1 MRVLLPLVLLCAHV
15 IHIAT
20 ALESVIVHSNV
31 GTIAGFRDSVTFD
44 GESRE
49 IVKFFGIPYAEAP
62 IGDRRFSKPVSK
74 APFKSTYHALNIGA
88 SCPANINFFPT
99 PGLTYDED
107 CLHLDI
113 YVPSPA
119 LQSRSTNVTYPVM
132 IWIYGGGFIIGT
144 KTYYDAGIISSFH
157 DVIVVTINYR
167 LSVFGFLSTGDSTS
181 PGNYGLWD
189 QQLAIKWVHDNIAAF
204 GGDNTKITLFGQSAG
219 SASVFYQALY
229 PGNKGLFQRII
240 GESGTPLSLWAFA
253 EKSEIHTK
261 VQTRFFTNL
270 NCMHAES
277 SVIINCLRNKSVP
290 EIIKALNI
298 STGIHT
304 DLNMTFDKAIDLRFN
319 FGPMLDRDFIQL
331 SPNKMFGARDP
342 KAQDPMS
349 MFSSVDVMTGVNS
362 MDSSIY
368 VGFQFDAVVN
378 YYANHSIANGCPKY
392 VFDTVIVP
400 AITRNILYRDVPAID
415 NAIIHEYTDWV
426 DPNNDIRVR
435 DKLVEL
441 ATDFTFL
448 VPAIKTLLVHAEH
461 VQEKGNFL
469 YKYSHKPTFKEGIDN
484 YYLTRASHAE
494 ELAFVFGFAP
504 ILSPVGNSNAT
515 REEITLSRIMMTMW
529 TNFAKSGDPNKPVDI
544 SRLANVTWPRF
555 DVRDQKYIDF
565 DISMSE
571 KSVKSRWSPDKVSFW
586 QQVVP
591 SIFEAVT
598 QHGSGLNAIPIV
610 GRK

>member
-1 MRVLLPLVLLCAHV
+1 MNALLILSWTLVMHF
-15 IHIAT
+15 AT
-20 ALESVIVHSNV
+20 ALETIIVHSKV
-31 GTIAGFRDSVTFD
+31 GTIAGFRDNVTFN
-44 GESRE
+44 GESRG
-49 IVKFFGIPYAEAP
+49 IVKFLGIPYAEAP

-74 APFKSTYHALNIGA
+74 APFKSTYHALNTGV
-88 SCPANINFFPT
+88 SCPANVNFFPT
-99 PGLTYDED
+99 PGLTYDEN
-107 CLHLDI
+107 CLNLDI

-119 LQSRSTNVTYPVM
+119 FQSENTNVTYPVM

-167 LSVFGFLSTGDSTS
+167 LSVFGFLSTGDSAS

-189 QQLAIKWVHDNIAAF
+189 QQLAIKWAHGNIGAF

-229 PGNKGLFQRII
+229 PGNKGLFHRII

-261 VQTRFFTNL
+261 VQTRFLTNL

-277 SVIINCLRNKSVP
+277 SVIINCLRSKSVP

-298 STGIHT
+298 TTGIHT
-304 DLNMTFDKAIDLRFN
+304 DLNITFDKAIDLRFN
-319 FGPMLDRDFIQL
+319 FGPMLDREFLQI
-331 SPNKMFGARDP
+331 SPDKIFGARDP

-368 VGFQFDAVVN
+368 VGFQFDAVIN
-378 YYANHSIANGCPKY
+378 YYANHSIAKGCPKS

-400 AITRNILYRDVPAID
+400 AITRNLLYLDVPAID
-415 NAIIHEYTDWV
+415 NAIIHEYTDWI
-426 DPNNDIRVR
+426 DPDDDIRVR

-448 VPAIKTLLVHAEH
+448 VPAIKTLLVHTEH
-461 VQEKGNFL
+461 AQDKGTFL

-484 YYLTRASHAE
+484 DYLTRASHAE

-504 ILSPVGNSNAT
+504 ILSPIGSKNAT
-515 REEITLSRIMMTMW
+515 HEEITLSRIMMTMW

-544 SRLANVTWPRF
+544 SSFANVTWPRF

-565 DISMSE
+565 DVNMSE
-571 KSVKSRWSPDKVSFW
+571 HSVKSRWSPDKVSFW
-586 QQVVP
+586 QKVVP
-591 SIFEAVT
+591 SIIQAAT
-598 QHGSGLNAIPIV
+598 QHGPGLNAIPIV